1 MSPLLIF
8 RVSLASLGAN
18 KLRSGLTLLGIV
30 IGVAAV
36 ISLMAIGQG
45 VQQSIT
51 SNIESLGSNLLFV
64 QPGEATSGGPGGGLG
79 GGAGSA
85 ATLTLQ
91 DAYALDDPVFAPS
104 VKAVAPEIRASG
116 QVSAGR
122 NNTFAQIYGV
132 TPEYSEVRNFPVE
145 EGDFIREG
153 HLANNSQ
160 VAVLGQTIN
169 ETLFGNRDSLGQPI
183 RINGRQFE
191 VIGVLESK
199 GSSFFGNF
207 DNQILVPI
215 TTAYYRISSQRTTHG
230 EIGVDSINVQ
240 MPDIE
245 AMDSGMRQV
254 ATVLRL
260 RHQVT
265 GEDDFII
272 TNQRETI
279 ETLQETTNTF
289 VVFLGAIAGISL
301 LVGGIGIMN
310 IMLVSV
316 TERTREIGIRKAM
329 GAKRRDILLQFMSEA
344 TLLSLGGGA
353 AGVMAGATI
362 ARLLNGR
369 PLLGSNAM
377 QTSFS
382 WDIALLA
389 LGVAAAI
396 GLFFGIYPAMRA
408 ASLHPIDALRYE

>member
-1 MSPLLIF
+1 MNPITTF
-8 RVSLASLGAN
+8 RISVASLGAN

-45 VQQSIT
+45 VQETIT

-64 QPGEATSGGPGGGLG
+64 QPGDSDQGGIR

-91 DAYALDDPVFAPS
+91 DAYALVDPVFAPA

-116 QVSAGR
+116 QVEAGR
-122 NNTFAQIYGV
+122 NNTSAQVIGV
-132 TPEYSEVRNFPVE
+132 TSDYAEVRNSPVE
-145 EGDFIREG
+145 EGSFITQG
-153 HLANNSQ
+153 HLDNNSQ
-160 VAVLGQTIN
+160 VAVLGQTIKQ
-169 ETLFGNRDSLGQPI
+169 TLFGNRDPLGQPL
-183 RINGRQFE
+183 RINGRQFK
-191 VIGVLESK
+191 VIGLLESK
-199 GSSFFGNF
+199 GGGFFGNF

-230 EIGVDSINVQ
+230 EVSVNSINVQ
-240 MPDIE
+240 MPSIE
-245 AMDSGMRQV
+245 DMDAGMLQV

-260 RHQVT
+260 RHRIT
-265 GEDDFII
+265 GEDDFVI
-272 TNQRETI
+272 TNQREII
-279 ETLQETTNTF
+279 ETLEETTNTF
-289 VVFLGAIAGISL
+289 VVFLGAIASISL

-353 AGVMAGATI
+353 AGVLVGGAV
-362 ARLLNGR
+362 AQFLNGR

-377 QTSFS
+377 ETSFS

-389 LGVAAAI
+389 LAVAAAI
-396 GLFFGIYPAMRA
+396 GLSFGIYPAMRA
-408 ASLHPIDALRYE
+408 ARLHPIEALRYE